1 MGLEEGRLF
10 LEQVFLLDCCLGV
23 VAAHGIVVTAY

>member
-10 LEQVFLLDCCLGV
+10 LEQVFLLDCCFGV
-23 VAAHGIVVTAY
+23 VAAYGIVVTAY